1 MAVVSEKS
9 QNITG
14 IQRVNVWDNPW
25 LNTKFLIGGTMII
38 LVILFG
44 LLGPFFWDTELAYVA
59 SSPTNLPP
67 MWQEKGTPEHPLG
80 TESNGRDM
88 LAYFGGRR
96 TLTSIAEAP
105 MRVADLLGRFDV
117 EANVRGGGLS
127 GQAGAIRLGIA
138 RALVIYDESLRP
150 VLRAA
155 GMLTRDPRMV
165 ERKKYGM
172 AGARKRYQFSKR

>member
-1 MAVVSEKS
+1 MPDEDLYLAAGSRK
-9 QNITG
+9 NAIA
-14 IQRVNVWDNPW
+14 RVKVNPGSGKV
-25 LNTKFLIGGTMII
+25 T
-38 LVILFG
+38 V
-44 LLGPFFWDTELAYVA
+44 
-59 SSPTNLPP
+59 
-67 MWQEKGTPEHPLG
+67 
-80 TESNGRDM
+80 NGRDM

-105 MRVADLLGRFDV
+105 MRVADLLGRFDI

-138 RALVIYDESLRP
+138 RALVTYDESLRP